1 MDPKSLVRL
10 AHKDPKAAIKHIKS
24 ATAGFRRKIPR
35 DALVIL
41 LANGSRAVRHA
52 AIGLTTLKGIKPR
65 KK

>member
-1 MDPKSLVRL
+1 MVKL
-10 AHKDPKAAIKHIKS
+10 AHKDPKAAIKHIKG
-24 ATAGFRRKIPR
+24 ATASFRKKIPR

-52 AIGLTTLKGIKPR
+52 AIGITTLKGIKPR